1 MSQVLVDPNSAA
13 FAEARARLQ
22 DYKAKYRYGG
32 FPTLQEPANN
42 WYKVA
47 KVSNPFE
54 DENVS
59 FFTGGVKSVG
69 LVKAICS
76 CEDNFYRNRICIH
89 IVEVW
94 EVTGGQPVLQAPAIG
109 SFDQPV
115 TFACSRSATRPAPAR
130 RCGCGAPAYLDGT
143 RCKACQVEHDAEIA
157 FYSLSQL
164 EKDTA
169 DLFG

>member
-1 MSQVLVDPNSAA
+1 VSQVLVDPNSAA
-13 FAEARARLQ
+13 FAEASARLRE
-22 DYKAKYRYGG
+22 YKAKYRYGG
-32 FPTLQEPANN
+32 FPTLQEPSNN

-94 EVTGGQPVLQAPAIG
+94 EVTGGQPAAQLSLG
-109 SFDQPV
+109 SFDQTS
-115 TFACSRSATRPAPAR
+115 TFACSRSASKPATVR

-157 FYSLSQL
+157 FYSHSQL

-169 DLFG
+169 DIFG